1 MSKKIGIGIVGY
13 GNLGRGVEA
22 GLKNH
27 PDMELVGIFS
37 RRDPATLGTTL
48 SAYLLED
55 IIHFKYKIDVLIL
68 CGGSKSD
75 IPTQGPNLAEHFN
88 TVDAYDTHALIPEY
102 FEKMNQIAKESEHV
116 SVISTGWD
124 PGLFSMNRLIQEA
137 ILPKGDTYTFWGRGV
152 SQGHGDA
159 VRGVEGV
166 KKAVQYTVPKQL
178 EIDKIHEGERIDYE
192 SKKAHMREVYVVLEK
207 DADPL
212 AVEKKIKE
220 MPDYFEGYHTSV
232 SFISLEEYEARHT
245 DMPHGGRVIRQGQT
259 SDEHQSLIEFSLDLE
274 SNPEFTAA
282 VNIAYARAAYK
293 LAGEKQYG
301 ARTVLDIAPHY
312 LSSKSREELIKELL

>member
-1 MSKKIGIGIVGY
+1 MTKKIKIGIVGY

-37 RRDPATLGTTL
+37 RRNPESLDTTAA
-48 SAYLLED
+48 AYLLDD
-55 IIHFKYKIDVLIL
+55 IIKFKNKIEVLIL

-75 IPTQGPNLAEHFN
+75 IPTQGPALAEHFN

-102 FEKMNQIAKESEHV
+102 FRKMDMIAKESEHV

-137 ILPKGDTYTFWGRGV
+137 ILPKGETYTFWGRGV
-152 SQGHGDA
+152 SQGHSDA
-159 VRGVEGV
+159 VRGIEGV
-166 KKAVQYTVPKQL
+166 QKAVQYTVPKQL
-178 EIDKIHEGERIDYE
+178 QIDAIHDGEQIKYD
-192 SKKAHMREVYVVLEK
+192 SKNAHMREVYVVLDK

-212 AVEKKIKE
+212 AVEEKIKE

-232 SFISLEEYEARHT
+232 SFISPEEYEARHT
-245 DMPHGGRVIRQGQT
+245 NMPHGGRVMRQGQT

-282 VNIAYARAAYK
+282 VTIAYARAAYK
-293 LAGEKQYG
+293 LAQEKQYG